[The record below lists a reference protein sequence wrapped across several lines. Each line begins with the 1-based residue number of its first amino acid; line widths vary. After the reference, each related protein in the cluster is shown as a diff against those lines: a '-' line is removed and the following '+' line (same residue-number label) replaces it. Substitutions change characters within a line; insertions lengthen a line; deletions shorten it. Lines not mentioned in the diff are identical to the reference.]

1 MFFLEVSLLDL
12 YLFSFF
18 SVLCITFL
26 IWNVTFLLG
35 ESNSKFY
42 HKAFNAGFSA
52 NQYTQNINT
61 NIRFFIVGLLFLIF
75 DVELVLL
82 LPIALSPTKSF
93 LDLSSFYMFFLI
105 LTLLMLVET
114 SKDFLSL
121 I

>member
-1 MFFLEVSLLDL
+1 MLFLEVSLFDI
-12 YLFSFF
+12 YLFTFF
-18 SVLCITFL
+18 SVLTLTLL

-52 NQYTQNINT
+52 NQYTQKINT

-75 DVELVLL
+75 DVELILL
-82 LPIALSPTKSF
+82 LPIALTKTKRF
-93 LDLSSFYMFFLI
+93 LDLSAFYLFFML

-114 SKDFLSL
+114 NKDFLSL